1 MTRNR
6 EPEIVTTVFAET
18 VAKRKL
24 PVNFNQD
31 HLALFDHELQ
41 RAIPQSRL
49 LKFKDI
55 HVSSDGLLFNGFGIL
70 PESFAF
76 PHHLKE
82 WKLRSFGKF
91 FATNYLLR
99 RRRRVEA
106 DVLWITDY
114 WSKGY
119 FHWLSDALTRLFVV
133 RDRLDDLALMLPAE
147 FDDLEFVKPSLRA
160 FSVKDVSFIRPD
172 EVLECRS
179 LLMPTHTAPSGHFN
193 SEVIRGV
200 RDVLLSAYGDHG
212 HQGDERI
219 YISRRQA
226 AKRRIVNEDEIHE
239 ILRRFGFETVYAEE
253 LSFEQQVRLC
263 SRVRYLVSNHGA
275 GLTNMLFMK
284 ERGSVLELRHET
296 DRISNCY
303 FTLSSALDL
312 NYFYQTCPPA
322 NRDLDPHTADLIV
335 DPEAFDANLGL
346 LLKEQ
351 SRVRGS
357 G

>member
-1 MTRNR
+1 MARY
-6 EPEIVTTVFAET
+6 EPELVTAVSTET
-18 VAKRKL
+18 VAERKL

-49 LKFKDI
+49 LKFKNI
-55 HVSSDGLLFNGFGIL
+55 RISSGGLLFNGLGIL

-99 RRRRVEA
+99 RRRRVDAE
-106 DVLWITDY
+106 VLWITDY

-133 RDRLDDLALMLPAE
+133 RDRLHELALMLPAE
-147 FDDLEFVKPSLRA
+147 FEELEFVKPSLEA
-160 FSVKDVSFIRPD
+160 FSVKEFNFIRPD

-193 SEVIRGV
+193 GEVIRGV
-200 RDVLLSAYGDHG
+200 RAVLLAAYGDLG
-212 HQGDERI
+212 HQRDERI
-219 YISRRQA
+219 YISRRRA
-226 AKRRIVNEDEIHE
+226 AKRRIVNEDEILG
-239 ILRRFGFETVYAEE
+239 ILQRFGFETIYAEE

-263 SRVRYLVSNHGA
+263 SRARYLVSNHGA

-284 ERGSVLELRHET
+284 DRGSVLELRHQT

-303 FTLSSALDL
+303 FTMSSALDI
-312 NYFYQTCPPA
+312 NYFYQTCPPV
-322 NRDLDPHTADLIV
+322 NTSLDPHTADLV
-335 DPEAFDANLGL
+335 VGPEELDKNLAMFL
-346 LLKEQ
+346 
-351 SRVRGS
+351 SV
-357 G
+357 